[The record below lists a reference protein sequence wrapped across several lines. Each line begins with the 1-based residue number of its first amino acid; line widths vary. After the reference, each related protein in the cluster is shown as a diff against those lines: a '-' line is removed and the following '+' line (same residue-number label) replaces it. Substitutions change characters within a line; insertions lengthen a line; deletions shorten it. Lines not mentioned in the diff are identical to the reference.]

1 MKLNKIY
8 LPLLTL
14 LIATPA
20 SAQFAVVD
28 AAALVRLAAQIRLA
42 EQQLQEAKTE
52 LVRLGDPAAVTLD
65 VARTL
70 QRELTRGGAA
80 RTLQEVQAAA
90 TGLGSLAYD
99 GNGLYVPPGEF
110 IVTADGRQTPRVAEA
125 YRKYD
130 AVTQAKNTLEDVMH
144 DTAER
149 RQHLR
154 QQMGQTLGQ
163 LNAAGTMAEIAKLSA
178 VLQAQTAE
186 LSEIDHE
193 REAAL
198 SRVLVQHIENETD
211 ASRQALA
218 QREDRAAVMRTSNDK
233 LKEFLK
239 PNPSPVTIPDPRQ
252 LRP

>member
-1 MKLNKIY
+1 MKLTKTY

-14 LIATPA
+14 LIAAPA
-20 SAQFAVVD
+20 SAQFVVVD
-28 AAALVRLAAQIRLA
+28 PAAIARLAQQILLV
-42 EQQLQEAKTE
+42 EQQLQAAKTE

-65 VARTL
+65 VARSL
-70 QRELTRGGAA
+70 QRALTLAGAA

-110 IVTADGRQTPRVAEA
+110 IITADGRQTPRAAEA
-125 YRKYD
+125 YRKFD
-130 AVTQAKNTLEDVMH
+130 AVTQAKNTLEDVMR
-144 DTAER
+144 DTEER

-154 QQMGQTLGQ
+154 QQMGQALGQ
-163 LNAAGTMAEIAKLSA
+163 LEKSATMAETAKLSA

-198 SRVLVQHIENETD
+198 NRVLVQHIENETD
-211 ASRQALA
+211 AARQTLA
-218 QREDRAAVMRTSNDK
+218 QREERAAIMRAGNDK
-233 LKEFLK
+233 LKEFLT
-239 PNPSPVTIPDPRQ
+239 PNPAPVTIPDPRQ